1 VFYIRLVD
9 RIGVRELNQHTSRYL
24 LRVKAGETIEVTDR
38 GQPIARLV
46 PVRPPAGLLERLV
59 AVGEVQPP
67 TSDLDLLDTMAALPP
82 LPPDGVDVAA
92 ELSEARQD
100 ERW

>member
-1 VFYIRLVD
+1 VD
-9 RIGVRELNQHTSRYL
+9 RIGIRELNQHTSRYL
-24 LRVKAGETIEVTDR
+24 VRVKAGETIEVTER

-46 PVRPPAGLLERLV
+46 PVRPAAGLLARLM
-59 AVGEVQPP
+59 AQGDVQPP
-67 TSDLDLLDTMAALPP
+67 TSDVDLLDTLAALPP

-92 ELSEARQD
+92 ELAEARQD

>member
-1 VFYIRLVD
+1 MD
-9 RIGVRELNQHTSRYL
+9 RIGIRELNQHTSRYL
-24 LRVKAGETIEVTDR
+24 VRVKAGETIEVTER

-46 PVRPPAGLLERLV
+46 PVRLAAGLLARLV
-59 AVGEVQPP
+59 AQGDVQPP
-67 TSDLDLLDTMAALPP
+67 TSDVDLLDTLAALPP

-92 ELSEARQD
+92 ELAEARQD